1 MLDRGPTGKEG
12 ENAPKVMG
20 HIEPCRA
27 QFAILSSV
35 ERTYSALFEGVSRL
49 SWLEPRWAIWVIGS
63 AGSVELVGIG
73 AGDDAGRDEWSLR
86 EAEEV
91 PVEL

>member
-1 MLDRGPTGKEG
+1 M
-12 ENAPKVMG
+12 
-20 HIEPCRA
+20 
-27 QFAILSSV
+27 
-35 ERTYSALFEGVSRL
+35 FEGVSRL

-73 AGDDAGRDEWSLR
+73 AGDDAGRDEWSWR